1 MDLKRFWKS
10 GWWLLLPGIGLVIGL
25 GCATPA
31 TNQQASANAAA
42 DQRSIGTNASPVLA
56 RPSDSATSIKE
67 PTGVLTLRDAVALA
81 LMENPELAPFAWQ
94 TRAVEA
100 RILQSSLRPNP
111 ELGLQVEDIVGTGRF
126 RGVREA
132 QVTLQLSQVV
142 ELGGKRAARMDV
154 ASQGRDIA
162 QSEYEIKRVE
172 VLGEVTQRFI
182 LVVANQH
189 ALALALTNRDLA
201 KDAFRTVTE
210 RAQAGRVSSLEEQKA
225 ELALARAEL
234 VVEGAEHEL
243 RAARKKLSASWKNN
257 EPVFERAEADLFARK
272 SIPPFANLASR
283 LARSPEIKRWISERK
298 LREAEIRLADA
309 RRAPNIT
316 VGGGIR
322 RLEGPGDQ
330 AFILG
335 LSMPLQI
342 SDRQQGAAA
351 EARALLGRS
360 EADQQAAEFR
370 LNSVLL
376 GIHEEMEHDLHIMEG
391 QQKDILPKAE
401 KALAT
406 ARDGYSQGRFSYLEV
421 LDAQRTLFDVHQEL
435 IRAATSYHQFV
446 GEMERLIGQPFDQPD
461 SQP

>member
-1 MDLKRFWKS
+1 
-10 GWWLLLPGIGLVIGL
+10 
-25 GCATPA
+25 
-31 TNQQASANAAA
+31 
-42 DQRSIGTNASPVLA
+42 
-56 RPSDSATSIKE
+56 
-67 PTGVLTLRDAVALA
+67 
-81 LMENPELAPFAWQ
+81 
-94 TRAVEA
+94 
-100 RILQSSLRPNP
+100 
-111 ELGLQVEDIVGTGRF
+111 
-126 RGVREA
+126 
-132 QVTLQLSQVV
+132 
-142 ELGGKRAARMDV
+142 
-154 ASQGRDIA
+154 
-162 QSEYEIKRVE
+162 

-272 SIPPFANLASR
+272 AIPPFENLASR
-283 LARSPEIKRWISERK
+283 IARSPEIQRWISERR

-309 RRAPNIT
+309 RRVPNIT

-330 AFILG
+330 AFVLG

-370 LNSVLL
+370 LYSLLL

-461 SQP
+461 AQP

>member
-10 GWWLLLPGIGLVIGL
+10 GWCRFLTGIGLMIGL

-42 DQRSIGTNASPVLA
+42 DQRSIGTNASPVVA
-56 RPSDSATSIKE
+56 RPSDSATPIKE

-94 TRAVEA
+94 TRAIEA

-132 QVTLQLSQVV
+132 QVTLQLSQVI

-162 QSEYEIKRVE
+162 RSEYEIKRVE
-172 VLGEVTQRFI
+172 VLGELTQRFI

-210 RAQAGRVSSLEEQKA
+210 RGQAGRVSTLEEQKA

-234 VVEGAEHEL
+234 LVEGAQHEL

-272 SIPPFANLASR
+272 AIPPFENLAGR
-283 LARSPEIKRWISERK
+283 IARSPEIQRWISERK
-298 LREAEIRLADA
+298 LREAEVRLADA
-309 RRAPNIT
+309 RRGPNIT

-330 AFILG
+330 AFVLG

-342 SDRQQGAAA
+342 SDRQQGVAA

-360 EADQQAAEFR
+360 EAEQHATKFR

-435 IRAATSYHQFV
+435 IRAATSYHQFI